1 MFAHTRT
8 TGHHLHLRA
17 LGAAALLSFGAA
29 TTGAAPAQPTSLAVA
44 ALKGAHVLP
53 FAVGERLT
61 YTVRIPSAWMSGR
74 GVMSV
79 DSLADIRGTQTWV
92 LHFEFKAKVG
102 PVKASSDETSW
113 LDPLRLTALQFQKR
127 ERSPLGKDDET
138 VELFPAEKRWLTTD
152 GKNGTS
158 PSDAPLDELSFIYF
172 VRTLPL
178 APDTTYTFD
187 RHFDVARNPIT
198 VRVVRRD
205 TLTTPAGPVA
215 TILVEM
221 RVKDP
226 RHYRGDGVISINLSD
241 DAERVPMRI
250 ASTIPGIGT
259 TIFTL
264 ESRTTAAP
272 TAAPAAPAASRV
284 SAPAATASPR

>member
-1 MFAHTRT
+1 MFANFRSAHQS
-8 TGHHLHLRA
+8 LSACCVALLI
-17 LGAAALLSFGAA
+17 LGAATPAGAPSQSA
-29 TTGAAPAQPTSLAVA
+29 HLA
-44 ALKGAHVLP
+44 ALALTSAHALP
-53 FAVGERLT
+53 FSVGEQLT

-79 DSLADIRGTQTWV
+79 DSVTDIRGTPTYV
-92 LHFEFKAKVG
+92 LHFTFKAKIG

-113 LDPLRLTALQFQKR
+113 LDPLRLTALQFQKH
-127 ERSPLGKDDET
+127 ESSPLGKDNET

-152 GKNGTS
+152 GKSGTS

-178 APDTTYTFD
+178 VPDTTYTFD
-187 RHFDVARNPIT
+187 RHFDVARNPVT
-198 VRVVRRD
+198 VHVVRRD
-205 TLTTPAGPVA
+205 TLATVSGPVP

-250 ASTIPGIGT
+250 ASTIPGVGT

-264 ESRTTAAP
+264 ESRSSSAPLGAP
-272 TAAPAAPAASRV
+272 TASVGAP
-284 SAPAATASPR
+284 SAPR